1 MAIFDISQYHS
12 GNKRHPYYAE
22 SVKQFNDIKTHALG
36 EYPIELI
43 SERRPGESDTI
54 KRYREKI
61 YIPKTQASVS
71 KIFNS
76 LQKIRKS
83 QDYLMAF
90 NETVVPPMVIEKE
103 RPSYYLMDEFPKYR
117 SLDNWFWSV
126 AFNQYLMDAN
136 AVIMVLPTN
145 VLRQANEYFKP
156 YPMLFNSP
164 QVLDYIYDEYAI
176 MKSSESSTYKSGNRN
191 YPGAVYYSAD
201 KESIVKYEQI
211 NAKGDFKATE
221 FMHGLGYVPVLKTF
235 GLILRDSADDT
246 LYASRIHSIVPS
258 LNEAAREWSD
268 LQAEVVQHIHSTMWA
283 IQGKECNACHGTG
296 MTPKPGS
303 SPIMCNDCN
312 GKGFFPFN
320 PYEHI
325 TVKPSS
331 IGEAG
336 TPIPPAGYLTK
347 PIDIAKL
354 QDQRVHDH
362 IYHALS
368 SLNMEFLASVPLS
381 QSGTAK
387 EVDRAELNNFVYSI
401 AEDCV
406 RIMDEISKMVIDY
419 RYGGIV
425 MDEEEREKL
434 RPMIT
439 VPEKYDI
446 IPENYLVDEIGKL
459 RTSKVSPLIVNAAEL
474 EYASKKFN
482 TNKKIKEKLQDIY
495 ELDPLAGMSI
505 DEILVAVSNGAI
517 NKKTYVIHSNIREFV
532 DMAHEANP
540 EFYQLSMT
548 DKKAAVNAIA
558 EAWMNENRPRTMLD
572 VPAPPQA
579 PVQDSEDDMNN
590 EADVAG

>member
-12 GNKRHPYYAE
+12 GNKKHQFYAE
-22 SVKQFNDIKTHALG
+22 TVRQYNDIKTHALG
-36 EYPIELI
+36 EYPKELI

-61 YIPKTQASVS
+61 YIPKTQASVT
-71 KIFNS
+71 KVFNS

-83 QDYLMAF
+83 QDYLIAF
-90 NETVVPPMVIEKE
+90 DETVVPAMVIREE
-103 RPSYYLMDEFPKYR
+103 RPSYYLTDEFPKYG

-126 AFNQYLMDAN
+126 CFSQYLMDAN
-136 AVIMVLPTN
+136 AVVMVVPTN
-145 VLRQANEYFKP
+145 VVKESNEYFKP

-164 QVLDYIYDEYAI
+164 QVLDYVYGEYAI
-176 MKSSESSTYKSGNRN
+176 LKSIETSSYKSGNRS

-211 NAKGDFKATE
+211 NAKGDFTATE
-221 FMHGLGYVPVLKTF
+221 FLHGLGYVPVLKTY
-235 GLILRDSADDT
+235 GVIVRDTPEDT
-246 LYASRIHSIVPS
+246 LYSSRIHSMVPS

-325 TVKPSS
+325 TVKPASL
-331 IGEAG
+331 GDPG

-368 SLNMEFLASVPLS
+368 SLNMEFLAAVPLS

-406 RIMDEISKMVIDY
+406 RILDEISEMVIDY

-425 MDEEEREKL
+425 PDYEQREKL
-434 RPMIT
+434 RPMIS

-446 IPENYLVDEIGKL
+446 IPEGYLVDEISKL
-459 RTSKVSPLIVNAAEL
+459 RTAKVSPLIINAAEL
-474 EYASKKFN
+474 EYAAKKFN
-482 TNKKIKEKLQDIY
+482 TNRKIKEKLQDIY
-495 ELDPLAGMSI
+495 ELDPLAGMSA
-505 DEILVAVSNGAI
+505 DEILVAVSNGVI
-517 NKKTYVIHSNIREFV
+517 NKRTQVIHSNIREFV
-532 DMAHEANP
+532 DMAHDQNP
-540 EFYQLSMT
+540 EFYQLSMME
-548 DKKAAVNAIA
+548 KKAVINTLADG
-558 EAWMNENRPRTMLD
+558 WLNENRPRTMMD
-572 VPAPPQA
+572 VQPTDTNPA
-579 PVQDSEDDMNN
+579 DDQPTDNV
-590 EADVAG
+590 E

>member
-1 MAIFDISQYHS
+1 MAIIDISQYHQ
-12 GNKRHPYYAE
+12 GNKRHQFYPE
-22 SVKQFNDIKTHALG
+22 TVKQYQDIKTHALG
-36 EYPIELI
+36 EYPKELI
-43 SERRPGESDTI
+43 GERRPGESDTI
-54 KRYREKI
+54 KAYRQKI

-83 QDYLMAF
+83 QDYVIAF
-90 NETVVPPMVIEKE
+90 NETVVPPMVINEE
-103 RPSYYLMDEFPKYR
+103 RPSYYLNHDFPKYG

-136 AVIMVLPTN
+136 AIVIVIPSN
-145 VLRQANEYFKP
+145 PDKQANEYYRP
-156 YPMLFNSP
+156 YPLLFNSP
-164 QVLDYIYDEYAI
+164 QVLDYSYDEYVVV
-176 MKSSESSTYKSGNRN
+176 KSNEYCTYRSGNRN
-191 YPGAVYYSAD
+191 YNGAIYYSAD
-201 KESIVKYEQI
+201 KESVVKYEQI

-221 FMHGLGYVPVLKTF
+221 YIHGLGYAPFLKTF
-235 GLILRDSADDT
+235 GMIIRDGSTDS
-246 LYASRIHSIVPS
+246 LYSSRIHSIVPS

-283 IQGKECNACHGTG
+283 IQGKECNSCHGTG
-296 MTPKPGS
+296 MTPKAGS
-303 SPIMCNDCN
+303 SPVQCDECN

-325 TVKPSS
+325 TVKPAS
-331 IGEAG
+331 ITEAG
-336 TPIPPAGYLTK
+336 SPIPPAGYLTK

-368 SLNMEFLASVPLS
+368 SLNMEFLAAVPLS

-406 RIMDEISKMVIDY
+406 RILDEISEMCIDY
-419 RYGGIV
+419 RYAGIV
-425 MDEEEREKL
+425 PDYEEREKL
-434 RPMIT
+434 RPMIS

-446 IPENYLVDEIGKL
+446 IPEGYLVDEIAKL
-459 RTSKVSPLIVNAAEL
+459 RNSKVSPLIVNAAEL

-482 TNKKIKEKLQDIY
+482 TNKSIQLKLQDIY
-495 ELDPLAGMSI
+495 ELDPLAGMSA

-517 NKKTYVIHSNIREFV
+517 NKKTYIIHCNIREFV
-532 DMAHEANP
+532 DIAHSLNP
-540 EFYQLSMT
+540 DFYQLTMI
-548 DKKAAVNAIA
+548 DKKVVINNIA
-558 EAWMNENRPRTMLD
+558 DQWINENKPKTILD
-572 VPAPPQA
+572 VTPQDPNA
-579 PVQDSEDDMNN
+579 
-590 EADVAG
+590 AI